1 MRQKIR
7 HSLLLICVMLVSACA
22 TYQNRFETL
31 ERYTE
36 FTRNGVT
43 YTQCSA
49 AYPTGS
55 LATSVI
61 RLDKIVPKQ
70 ALANKEFA
78 FQFIIT
84 NLTGNELRNVV
95 IIDDVPKGFRVLSSN
110 PQATVANGIAKW
122 VVPSIGPN
130 SKFTINAKGSSP
142 TVGKISSCGSVR
154 YDDYVCATTE
164 IVDPGLKATVS
175 APAKANLCDTLPLV
189 YTATNVG
196 SVKLTNVFIDGGKTS
211 ELVALD
217 GTRGGSMRIGDLM
230 PGESKQIR
238 VNAKATKNGR
248 NDTIIRAVSDQI
260 TSQEAKAVTMVESPQ
275 LRIGVS
281 SPSSVIQGRSITY
294 EITVSN
300 VGKGTAER
308 VNITSPIPAG
318 TTFLSAS
325 NGGTAGAGGIT
336 WPAVRL
342 PAGSSTK
349 LQARVRASSTSQ
361 VRTDATATTEC
372 AQPASAFAQTTVKGV
387 AAILL
392 EVVDNPDPIEVGD
405 TTTYTITVT
414 NQGSATDTNIRV
426 NCAIESALSYVS
438 TAGATTGKASGNIV
452 TFAPLP
458 SLAPKATATWTVRVK
473 GNAASDS
480 RFKVTMNSDQLG
492 ARPVEETE
500 ATKIY

>member
-1 MRQKIR
+1 MKIT
-7 HSLLLICVMLVSACA
+7 HQSLFMLAIMLFMGACA
-22 TYQNRFETL
+22 TYQKIESL

-84 NLTGNELRNVV
+84 NLTSNELRNVV
-95 IIDDVPKGFRVLSSN
+95 IIDDVPKGFRVISSN

-122 VVPSIGPN
+122 VVPAIGPN
-130 SKFTINAKGSSP
+130 GKFTINAKGSSP

-164 IVDPGLKATVS
+164 IVDPGLKAAVT
-175 APAKANLCDTLPLV
+175 APAKANLCSTIPLV
-189 YTATNVG
+189 YTATNTG

-260 TSQEAKAVTMVESPQ
+260 TSQEASAVTMVESPQ
-275 LRIGVS
+275 LRIGVT

-300 VGKGTAER
+300 TGQGTAEQ
-308 VNITSPIPAG
+308 VNVSSPIPAG

-325 NGGTAGAGGIT
+325 NGGVAGAGGVT

-349 LQARVRASSTSQ
+349 LQVRVRPSSTSS
-361 VRTDATATTEC
+361 VRADATASTEC
-372 AQPASAFAQTTVKGV
+372 AQPASAFANTSVKGV

-414 NQGSATDTNIRV
+414 NQGSANGTNIRV
-426 NCAIESALSYVS
+426 SCAIESALTYVS
-438 TAGATTGKASGNIV
+438 TAGATKGTASGNAV

-473 GNAASDS
+473 GQTASDT
-480 RFKVTMNSDQLG
+480 RFKVSMLSDQLG
-492 ARPVEETE
+492 NRPVEETE